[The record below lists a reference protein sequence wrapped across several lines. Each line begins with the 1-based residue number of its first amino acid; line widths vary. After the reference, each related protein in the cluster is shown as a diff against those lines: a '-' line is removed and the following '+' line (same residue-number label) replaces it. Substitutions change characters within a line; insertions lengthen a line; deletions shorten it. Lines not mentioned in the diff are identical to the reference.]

1 MSTRAQ
7 ARHSCAQ
14 MPTSCASRPLHVQS
28 TVRDRVVLRSRGFV
42 ALVCIVAM
50 LAASM
55 APVAS
60 GSFCAVLV
68 PLPLLFGIVVSA
80 PLPRTEPAHPP
91 SSFVRPTLP
100 ARAPPVA

>member
-1 MSTRAQ
+1 M
-7 ARHSCAQ
+7 
-14 MPTSCASRPLHVQS
+14 
-28 TVRDRVVLRSRGFV
+28 LRNRGFI

-50 LAASM
+50 LATAM
-55 APVAS
+55 APVAY

-80 PLPRTEPAHPP
+80 PLPRTEPTHPP

-100 ARAPPVA
+100 SRAPPAA

>member
-1 MSTRAQ
+1 M
-7 ARHSCAQ
+7 
-14 MPTSCASRPLHVQS
+14 
-28 TVRDRVVLRSRGFV
+28 LRNRGFI

-50 LAASM
+50 LATAM
-55 APVAS
+55 APVAY

-80 PLPRTEPAHPP
+80 PLPRTEPTHAP

-100 ARAPPVA
+100 SRAPPAA